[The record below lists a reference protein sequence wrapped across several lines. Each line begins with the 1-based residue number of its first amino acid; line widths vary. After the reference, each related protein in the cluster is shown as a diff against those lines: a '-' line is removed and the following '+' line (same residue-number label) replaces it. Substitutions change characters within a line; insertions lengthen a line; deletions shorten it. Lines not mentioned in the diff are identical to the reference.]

1 MHCHHCATQCPVF
14 ISGRDEMEYHDM
26 DMKTRFSLLW
36 TFILFNMIYADILGF
51 MKPGFLEDVI
61 TGDVGGVQVT
71 TGFLLIAAVMLEI
84 PILMVLLSRFLKYR
98 INRWANM
105 IAAVITILFII
116 GGGSA
121 APHYIFFATIEV
133 LALLLIIWSAWKW
146 KNIEDIT

>member
-1 MHCHHCATQCPVF
+1 
-14 ISGRDEMEYHDM
+14 MEYHDM

-36 TFILFNMIYADILGF
+36 IFILFNMIYADILGF

>member
-1 MHCHHCATQCPVF
+1 
-14 ISGRDEMEYHDM
+14 MEYHDM

-36 TFILFNMIYADILGF
+36 IFILFNMIYADILGF

-116 GGGSA
+116 GGGST

>member
-1 MHCHHCATQCPVF
+1 
-14 ISGRDEMEYHDM
+14 MEYHDV

-36 TFILFNMIYADILGF
+36 IFILFNMIYADILGF